1 MALCI
6 NKNSAEYQSLKNRAG
21 ISEFMLDSICRY
33 FLEEYG
39 RFPHLDEIQNSNS
52 EPYLRKFIKVTKDDS
67 VEIENVLK
75 QTGKENLQD
84 AVISINDEF
93 RDLETVITPITKK
106 ALVTIHHKPTDNNFD
121 VTPVEQDSDVHNYFV
136 LEEALYKLASLYGIK
151 FNTITDAELNS
162 DKWLGLIPDA
172 SLVNAFI
179 YNGEIYINLDRDS
192 LDSPIHEMFHM
203 FVGSLRFTNPKLY
216 KSLIDSI
223 QTLPSYNQL
232 VEKYPGRTRNDVN
245 EEILVTE
252 VSKYLTGY
260 PSALQNMD
268 KTTRYEISYNIKR
281 MLDIILMGQD
291 SVKTISEDRL
301 FNLSLKEIAQYVNS
315 SVMVNTFKGTM
326 DVEGSELH
334 RVLNNIKSDLYK
346 NGTLKEY
353 CD

>member
-1 MALCI
+1 
-6 NKNSAEYQSLKNRAG
+6 
-21 ISEFMLDSICRY
+21 
-33 FLEEYG
+33 
-39 RFPHLDEIQNSNS
+39 
-52 EPYLRKFIKVTKDDS
+52 
-67 VEIENVLK
+67 
-75 QTGKENLQD
+75 
-84 AVISINDEF
+84 
-93 RDLETVITPITKK
+93 
-106 ALVTIHHKPTDNNFD
+106 
-121 VTPVEQDSDVHNYFV
+121 
-136 LEEALYKLASLYGIK
+136 
-151 FNTITDAELNS
+151 
-162 DKWLGLIPDA
+162 
-172 SLVNAFI
+172 
-179 YNGEIYINLDRDS
+179 
-192 LDSPIHEMFHM
+192 M

-260 PSALQNMD
+260 HSALQNMD